1 LSKCHEIERLLWD
14 YPDGPL
20 SPADKQKVSDHLET
34 CAACR
39 AALSTIEAVRESKA
53 ADSRV
58 ISAVDPDAFDNRVM
72 QKILKATA
80 PPLRRKSD
88 EGYPLR
94 MALSV
99 GLAAAITIFLV
110 FSVSDMQDLTM
121 MQDRVPVPAGA
132 EEKTYERMDIHLVP
146 EEGREEA
153 EKQAVGYMRDGR
165 LGEDSSAVQPLSPSP
180 PTPGPAPEEPG
191 GVAEEEAVTGSVG
204 EELKKE
210 APTPPPAGDVATL
223 SEQRPEEAGQVP
235 EKALTGEPDLTIEEP
250 PQPEIDKFTSLP
262 PSFAADTSH
271 LESLPRVHKRITAE
285 AERLEG
291 KGQSFSILPSPV
303 TRPAP
308 DSVNIEGVYLTDE
321 AVPIVSQLARASMSE
336 VVVDTGMIQSAERPQ
351 SVLVTVEKMPVA
363 VDIVPPEYPVWAKKR
378 QLSGVV
384 WVKARVDENGVVTQ
398 AAIVSSSLSGAG
410 FEEASLEAARESKYR
425 PAEANGNKIPVW
437 IIYPVKFIYKN

>member
-1 LSKCHEIERLLWD
+1 MSKCHEIEKLLWD

-20 SPADKQKVSDHLET
+20 SPADKQKVSEHLET
-34 CAACR
+34 CAACM
-39 AALSTIEAVRESKA
+39 AAFSTIEAVRESKT
-53 ADSRV
+53 ADSRI
-58 ISAVDPDAFDNRVM
+58 ISSVDPAAFDNRVM

-80 PPLRRKSD
+80 APLRRKGD

-110 FSVSDMQDLTM
+110 FSVSDMQDMMM
-121 MQDRVPVPAGA
+121 MQDRVPISAGA

-153 EKQAVGYMRDGR
+153 GKAGEVDFGDGDLKNVP
-165 LGEDSSAVQPLSPSP
+165 LGIPPSSASSSMLEGAPEDSFRMPVI
-180 PTPGPAPEEPG
+180 
-191 GVAEEEAVTGSVG
+191 
-204 EELKKE
+204 
-210 APTPPPAGDVATL
+210 DRAT
-223 SEQRPEEAGQVP
+223 
-235 EKALTGEPDLTIEEP
+235 KPDLTLEAP
-250 PQPEIDKFTSLP
+250 PQPETGKSTSLP
-262 PSFAADTSH
+262 PSPTVDRSRIKG
-271 LESLPRVHKRITAE
+271 LPSVEKKITVE
-285 AERLEG
+285 AESEESKDEFLSFRSAPMEEPSTDTAGMKMEEALSGAVRQKKQQTE
-291 KGQSFSILPSPV
+291 SFSILSSPV
-303 TRPAP
+303 ARPAP

-336 VVVDTGMIQSAERPQ
+336 VVVDTGMIQSAERPR

-378 QLSGVV
+378 QLSGMV
-384 WVKARVDENGVVTQ
+384 WVKARVDENGDVTE

-410 FEEASLEAARESKYR
+410 FEEASLEAARESKYQ